1 MPAEKTVPIVKQYDR
16 PEFRTKPTR
25 VDLERSD
32 RVELA
37 YLRGQIAALKDKVR
51 RLKEEIE
58 DEVKMLNAALYDDK
72 QETIGQVQRRISRLK
87 GALEYRGSSDYVER

>member
-25 VDLERSD
+25 IDKGRSD

-37 YLRGQIAALKDKVR
+37 HLRGQIAALNDKVR
-51 RLKEEIE
+51 RLKEDIQDEIR
-58 DEVKMLNAALYDDK
+58 MLTAALYEDK

-87 GALEYRGSSDYVER
+87 GALEYRGSSEYVER